1 MMNALNSFVLG
12 ADVVSLQDLF
22 TQGGTLVIVLFF
34 CSAVAIG
41 VIIERFIKLQQ
52 LTIDFDKF
60 IKALRALIN
69 EDNIDGAIKL
79 CDETAGPIP
88 YICKAALLKH
98 DRSREEIKDAIL
110 DASVHEIPK
119 LEKHLG
125 ILATIA
131 YVAPLIGLL
140 GTVVGMIQSFRSI
153 SENIDPGAQAA
164 ASPLL
169 VRGIW
174 EALITTAVGLTV
186 AIPTYVAY
194 SYFASRVEG
203 IISDMERAGTDLVN
217 ILCDKNRS

>member
-1 MMNALNSFVLG
+1 MNIVNSFVLG
-12 ADVVSLQDLF
+12 ADVVSLQDIF

-41 VIIERFIKLQQ
+41 VIIERFIRLQQ
-52 LTIDFDKF
+52 VTIDVDKF
-60 IKALRALIN
+60 VKALHVLID

-79 CDETAGPIP
+79 CDNTPGPIS
-88 YICKAALLKH
+88 YICKAGLLKH
-98 DRSREEIKDAIL
+98 DRDREEIKDAIL

-153 SENIDPGAQAA
+153 SDNVNIGGQAA
-164 ASPLL
+164 SSPHL

-203 IISDMERAGTDLVN
+203 IITDMERAGTDLVN
-217 ILCDKNRS
+217 ILCDKNRR